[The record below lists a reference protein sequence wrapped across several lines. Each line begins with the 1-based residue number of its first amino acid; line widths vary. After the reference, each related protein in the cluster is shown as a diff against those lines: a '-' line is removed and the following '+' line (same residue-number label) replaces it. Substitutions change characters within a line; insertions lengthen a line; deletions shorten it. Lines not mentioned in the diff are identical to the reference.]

1 MSDKEQSEAD
11 GRDKLRQAIPKGFGA
26 GETSPPPPESLP
38 SDANYESP
46 SSYGSG
52 NQGSVS
58 DPFIAEYQEY
68 TVTLPPPPEDD
79 PDEEDNKVTEQVKF
93 EHPWKVTANGNDTVA
108 VAAGCIMGMY
118 SAREDAS
125 GGAPSTQA
133 KFFSPFVG
141 IYKKFTG
148 ASIQITAATGYVYAK
163 CDFNSTVE
171 GYEFGSNLEIGG
183 NLYYPNTTPS
193 LVFSDL
199 GPGDFDPSSE
209 DSPVGDMY
217 FPIAEVSLTDNVA
230 KVDFQVLTH
239 NPVIQLDDIEHTF
252 TP

>member
-1 MSDKEQSEAD
+1 MKKARYGTTPIPMPQIPSGIAGLPAFASGVLKSLRAL
-11 GRDKLRQAIPKGFGA
+11 RDRPVLV
-26 GETSPPPPESLP
+26 P
-38 SDANYESP
+38 SDSARLARS
-46 SSYGSG
+46 
-52 NQGSVS
+52 
-58 DPFIAEYQEY
+58 
-68 TVTLPPPPEDD
+68 
-79 PDEEDNKVTEQVKF
+79 
-93 EHPWKVTANGNDTVA
+93 HPWKATANGDDTVA

-118 SAREDAS
+118 SSTEDAA
-125 GGAPSTQA
+125 GGAPSSQA
-133 KFFSPFVG
+133 RFFSPFVG

-163 CDFNSTVE
+163 CDFSSTVE

-199 GPGDFDPSSE
+199 GPGSFDPSS
-209 DSPVGDMY
+209 DDFPVGDVY
-217 FPIAEVSLTDNVA
+217 FPIAEVSVTDNVA

>member
-1 MSDKEQSEAD
+1 MKKARYGTTPIPMPRIPGSIGGLMSFAQEVRHALRAL
-11 GRDKLRQAIPKGFGA
+11 RDRPVLV
-26 GETSPPPPESLP
+26 P
-38 SDANYESP
+38 SDVMTIGG
-46 SSYGSG
+46 GS
-52 NQGSVS
+52 
-58 DPFIAEYQEY
+58 
-68 TVTLPPPPEDD
+68 
-79 PDEEDNKVTEQVKF
+79 
-93 EHPWKVTANGNDTVA
+93 HPWKATANGDDTVA

-118 SAREDAS
+118 SSTEDAA
-125 GGAPSTQA
+125 GGAPSSQA
-133 KFFSPFVG
+133 RFFSPFVG

-163 CDFNSTVE
+163 CDFSSTVE

-199 GPGDFDPSSE
+199 GPGSFDPSSE

-217 FPIAEVSLTDNVA
+217 FPIAEVSVTDNVA

>member
-26 GETSPPPPESLP
+26 GEAAPPPPEPLS
-38 SDANYESP
+38 SDGNYKSP
-46 SSYGSG
+46 PEPDNG
-52 NQGSVS
+52 Q
-58 DPFIAEYQEY
+58 YQEY
-68 TVTLPPPPEDD
+68 TVTLPEDD
-79 PDEEDNKVTEQVKF
+79 ADEQNNEVIEKVEF

-125 GGAPSTQA
+125 GGAPYTQA
-133 KFFSPFVG
+133 RFFSPFVG